1 MGVVSQALALQHR
14 LMFVEFCSILATTAT
29 MVGVYRATSFE
40 GLVGICAFACN
51 MTMFAQKFLAIHLYI
66 YIYIYIYIT
75 ATLCVYTGIYIYI
88 L

>member
-51 MTMFAQKFLAIHLYI
+51 MTMFAQISRNTF
-66 YIYIYIYIT
+66 IYIYIT
-75 ATLCVYTGIYIYI
+75 ATLCVYTGIYI